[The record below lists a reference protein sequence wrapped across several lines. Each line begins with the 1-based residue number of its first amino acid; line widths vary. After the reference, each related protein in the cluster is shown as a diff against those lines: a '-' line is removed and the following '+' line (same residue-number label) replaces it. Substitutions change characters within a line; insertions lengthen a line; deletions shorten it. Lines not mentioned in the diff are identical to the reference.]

1 MVRAMTINDYAI
13 IQTGGKQYR
22 VQEGDTIRVESLAEG
37 DGENVELD
45 DVLLVSKSGDVTLGS
60 PSISGAKV
68 EAEVVGN
75 GRDKKV
81 VVLKYKN
88 KTRYRR
94 RLGHR
99 QPYTDLRI
107 TGISLRRARKAK
119 AE

>member
-1 MVRAMTINDYAI
+1 MTTNDYAI
-13 IQTGGKQYR
+13 VQTGGKQYR
-22 VQEGDTIRVESLAEG
+22 VQEGDTIRVESLAED

-45 DVLLVSKSGDVTLGS
+45 DVLLVSKGGDVTLGN
-60 PSISGAKV
+60 PSISGAMVK
-68 EAEVVGN
+68 AEVVSN
-75 GRDKKV
+75 GRGKKI

-99 QPYTDLRI
+99 QSYTDLKI
-107 TGISLRRARKAK
+107 TGISLRQTRKAK

>member
-1 MVRAMTINDYAI
+1 MATDDYAI

-22 VQEGDTIRVESLAEG
+22 VREGDTIRVESMSG
-37 DGENVELD
+37 SDSENVELD
-45 DVLLVSKSGDVTLGS
+45 DVLLVSRGGDVTVGD
-60 PSISGAKV
+60 PSISGARV
-68 EAEVVGN
+68 RADVVGN
-75 GRDKKV
+75 GRGKKV

-99 QPYTDLRI
+99 QSYTDLKI
-107 TGISLRRARKAK
+107 TGISLRPAREVE